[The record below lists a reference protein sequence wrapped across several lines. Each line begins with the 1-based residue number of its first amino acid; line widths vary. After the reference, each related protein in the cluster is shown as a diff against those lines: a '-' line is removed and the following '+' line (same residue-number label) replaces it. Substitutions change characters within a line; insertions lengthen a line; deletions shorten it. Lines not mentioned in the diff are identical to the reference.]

1 MADSVLNLGAF
12 TATEQADMLAAA
24 KTEYL
29 YRMTTGKVRSGSSA
43 AQQYSMDVMSLN
55 QLIDLI
61 NSLTTE
67 LGLDSDTLRIAPNFN
82 TNNQAPVAGQTFG
95 AY

>member
-12 TATEQADMLAAA
+12 TATEQQDMLTAA
-24 KTEYL
+24 KAEYIF
-29 YRMTTGKVRSGSSA
+29 RMTTGKVRSGSSA

-61 NSLTTE
+61 NSLTTQ
-67 LGLDSDTLRIAPNFN
+67 LGLDSDTLTVAPNFN
-82 TNNQAPVAGQTFG
+82 TNWASPVPGQTFG

>member
-12 TATEQADMLAAA
+12 SAAELTSMLTAA
-24 KTEYL
+24 KAEYL
-29 YRMTTGKVRSGSSA
+29 VRMNPGRVKSGGSA

-61 NSLTTE
+61 NSLTTQ
-67 LGLDSDTLRIAPNFN
+67 LGLDSDNLLVAPNFN
-82 TNNQAPVAGQTFG
+82 TNPAPNVLGSTFG
-95 AY
+95 A